1 MKLNLKIIRVET
13 HRVIVP
19 FVALFHHDAHGVGGY
34 GMGPTFTVL
43 HTDAGVTGVG
53 EGAPPPPELLIG
65 ENPFCLSQI
74 TFKLRETPAWPAV
87 EMACLDI
94 QGKMLNLPVCKLL
107 NGEDIRP
114 RVPHSAYCFF
124 RIPNVEGE
132 YGVSPENYVAYCQD
146 LIARFGFTCLK
157 LKMGAYPPEVD
168 VELVHQVRQ
177 AVGEKV
183 ALRMDVNGAWSHSTA
198 LMAVKRLEDCN
209 LEYLED
215 PLCQYRGY
223 DYPGMH
229 LLRQRTLTPIAAD
242 GHYRLRD
249 LVQIVRHQAA
259 DVVLGDISYGI
270 DNLQRY
276 YRMAT
281 EFNVGLSMHSGYE
294 MGVKIAARAHVAAA
308 TPGLH
313 HPIDMHYHHLT
324 DDVIKGGMHRIEGGC
339 VTVGDAPG
347 LGVELDP
354 EQLERYR
361 WTPERQAE
369 CEQIRQQLIEE
380 HRVIPKD
387 RWARDPARYP
397 YY

>member
-1 MKLNLKIIRVET
+1 MKLGIRITRVEV

-19 FVALFHHDAHGVGGY
+19 FLALFHHDAHGVGGY
-34 GMGPTFTVL
+34 GAGPTFVTL
-43 HTDAGVTGVG
+43 HTDAGVTGTG
-53 EGAPPPPELLIG
+53 EGAAPPLELLIG
-65 ENPFCLSQI
+65 ESPFCLPQI
-74 TFKLRETPAWPAV
+74 RFKLKEAGGWPAA

-94 QGKMLNLPVCKLL
+94 QGKLLGLPVCKLL

-124 RIPNVEGE
+124 RLPNADGKH
-132 YGVSPENYVAYCQD
+132 GVDPQNYVPYCQD
-146 LIARFGFTCLK
+146 LMAQFGFTSLK
-157 LKMGAYPPEVD
+157 LKMGAYPPEVE
-168 VELVHQVRQ
+168 VELVQQVRQ
-177 AVGEKV
+177 AVGERI

-198 LMAVKRLEDCN
+198 LMAVKKLADCN

-229 LLRQRTLTPIAAD
+229 MLRQRTLTPIAAD

-249 LVQIVRHQAA
+249 LVQVVRHQAA
-259 DVVLGDISYGI
+259 DVVLGDISYGV

-276 YRMAT
+276 YRMAM
-281 EFNVGLSMHSGYE
+281 EFNLGLSMHSGYE

-313 HPIDMHYHHLT
+313 HAVDMHYHHLT
-324 DDVIKGGMHRIEGGC
+324 DDVIKGGKHTITGGC
-339 VTVGDAPG
+339 ITVGDAPG

-354 EQLERYR
+354 DKLEQYR
-361 WTPERQAE
+361 WTPEKQTEFERR
-369 CEQIRQQLIEE
+369 RQQLIAESG
-380 HRVIPKD
+380 VVPDD
-387 RWARDPARYP
+387 RWARDPANYP